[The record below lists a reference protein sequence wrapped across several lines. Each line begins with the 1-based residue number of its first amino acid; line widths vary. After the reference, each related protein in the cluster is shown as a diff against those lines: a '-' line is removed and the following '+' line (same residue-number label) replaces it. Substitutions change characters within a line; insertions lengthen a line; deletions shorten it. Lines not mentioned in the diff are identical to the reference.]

1 MSKIAVLGAG
11 TWAVALAR
19 LLCNNEHDVTIWSA
33 LQGELDEL
41 SEKKSHH
48 NLPGMVM
55 PVNISYES
63 DIARAI
69 EGVDII
75 LMAVASSYVRSTT
88 ARIASLVG
96 GKEVIVSV
104 AKGLEPG
111 THFTMTEV
119 IADELTKNNVNNMP
133 KIGALSG
140 PTHAEEVALDMP
152 TTIVA
157 ACEDEACAKE
167 IQSAFMTPVMR
178 VYTNTDIKGIEVCGA
193 LKNVI
198 ALAAGIS
205 TGLGN
210 GDNAKAAIITRG
222 ITEIGRLGLAMGCE
236 FTTFCG
242 LAGIGDLIVT
252 ATSMHSRNNR
262 CGMLIG
268 QGKSIDEAK
277 AEVGMVV
284 EGIFALQGA
293 IELSKQYGVEMPIV
307 DAVDSIVSGR
317 CPASDGMAAL
327 MGREKKAE
335 F

>member
-1 MSKIAVLGAG
+1 MSKIVVLGAG

-19 LLCNNEHDVTIWSA
+19 LLCNKGQSVTMWSA
-33 LQGELDEL
+33 LQNELDEL
-41 SEKKSHH
+41 SENKTHR

-55 PVNISYES
+55 PDNIRYES
-63 DIARAI
+63 DIEKAI
-69 EGVDII
+69 EGAELI
-75 LMAVASSYVRSTT
+75 LMAVASSFVRSTT
-88 ARIASLVG
+88 TKIAHLVNDNQI
-96 GKEVIVSV
+96 IVSV

-119 IADELTKNNVNNMP
+119 VADELSKNGIDELP

-157 ACEDEACAKE
+157 ACEDEAFAKE
-167 IQSAFMTPVMR
+167 IQSVFMTPVMR

-236 FTTFCG
+236 FKTFCG

-293 IELSKQYGVEMPIV
+293 IELSRQYNVEMPIV
-307 DAVDSIVSGR
+307 EAVDSIVSER
-317 CPASDGMAAL
+317 IDAAAGMAAL

>member
-1 MSKIAVLGAG
+1 MSKIVVLGAG

-19 LLCNNEHDVTIWSA
+19 LLCNNGHDVTIWSA
-33 LQGELDEL
+33 LQNELDEL
-41 SEKKSHH
+41 SENKSHH

-55 PVNISYES
+55 PEGIRYES
-63 DIARAI
+63 DIKGAL

-75 LMAVASSYVRSTT
+75 LMAVASAYVRSTT
-88 ARIASLVG
+88 AKIAPIVDGS
-96 GKEVIVSV
+96 EIIVSV

-111 THFTMTEV
+111 THFTMTEI
-119 IADELTKNNVNNMP
+119 IADELAKNNVSNMP

-157 ACEDEACAKE
+157 ACEDEECAKA
-167 IQSAFMTPVMR
+167 IQTAFMTPVMR

-268 QGKSIDEAK
+268 QGKTIDEAK

-293 IELSKQYGVEMPIV
+293 RELSKQYGVEMPIV
-307 DAVDSIVSGR
+307 EAVDAIISGKIN
-317 CPASDGMAAL
+317 AANGMAAL